1 MKLKFFA
8 IFAAAG
14 VALSLAAS
22 PGANSDF
29 KTALSKVDQGG
40 EVLNVQA
47 SGADY
52 LRYYN
57 SLPDRMQNP
66 KDLPAIILK
75 RMHKIAGMPYV
86 KASAFSS
93 KEVTPGCWVFKA
105 YSYLGKENMR
115 MPSLFSLA
123 GSNRD
128 LSGIGELPADTVLA
142 FAFYCDAEKLY
153 KLIKSDFS
161 SAGEQFAQLFTQLE
175 NDAAQQKID
184 LNAVLKSFNG
194 FVNGVIAGNSLNDL
208 RILIEIPDQTG
219 AIAGVLRNLF
229 KLPPNAKEAQIP
241 LFFIPARLSFRNG
254 YIKMSNVPDNM
265 MQTGAKLGTLPKFKN
280 YLTAVGRTGNG
291 FLLLNLSAPL
301 INNVKGII
309 PQEISSF
316 IDIEPFSLLMVSK
329 AETDGSALVA
339 ASNFSITKCFTEFV
353 RVPVI
358 AGMLLPA
365 LNAAR
370 ERARVAQGLSHVKQ
384 ITTAMFMYE
393 TDKNTFPEEN
403 GIKGLQKLIDN
414 GYLPIQVLYC
424 PDAKAAPDNKLTAD
438 CTFIY
443 IGGAFPDS
451 KTIKTP
457 SQIPV
462 VFSKPG
468 FYKKSVV
475 VGFRDGHVES
485 LNINNYTNPAQV
497 IGILNNRYSYSPE
510 VLDKLLRAVA
520 EN

>member
-1 MKLKFFA
+1 MKLKFSA

-14 VALSLAAS
+14 IALSLSAS
-22 PGANSDF
+22 PGASGDF

-40 EVLNVQA
+40 EVLQVQA
-47 SGADY
+47 SNAEY

-57 SLPDRMQNP
+57 SLPDRMQSP
-66 KDLPAIILK
+66 KDLQFVILK
-75 RMHKIAGMPYV
+75 RLHKIMGVPYV
-86 KASAFSS
+86 KANALSS
-93 KEVTPGCWVFKA
+93 KEVTPGCWVFKS

-115 MPSLFSLA
+115 IPSVFTLA

-175 NDAAQQKID
+175 NAAAQQKID

-194 FVNGVIAGNSLNDL
+194 IVNGVIAGNSLNDL
-208 RILIEIPDQTG
+208 RILIEIPDKTG

-229 KLPPNAKEAQIP
+229 RLPANAKEAQIP

-254 YIKMSNVPDNM
+254 YIKLSNVPDNM
-265 MQTGAKLGTLPKFKN
+265 MRSGAKLGSLPKFKN

-301 INNVKGII
+301 INNVKGVI
-309 PQEISSF
+309 PQEISGF
-316 IDIEPFSLLMVSK
+316 VDIEPFSLLLVSK
-329 AETDGSALVA
+329 ADADGSALVA
-339 ASNFSITKCFTEFV
+339 ASNFSITKCFTEFI
-353 RVPVI
+353 RVPVV

-370 ERARVAQGLSHVKQ
+370 ERARVAQCISHVKQ

-393 TDKNTFPEEN
+393 SDHQKFPEEN

-414 GYLPIQVLYC
+414 EYCQIQVFYC
-424 PDAKAAPDNKLTAD
+424 PSGKATPGNKLSAD
-438 CTFIY
+438 CPYIY
-443 IGGAFPDS
+443 IGGAFPDA
-451 KTIKTP
+451 KNVNAP
-457 SQIPV
+457 SIPV

-468 FYKKSVV
+468 IHQKSVV

-485 LNINNYTNPAQV
+485 LNINNYTNPTQV